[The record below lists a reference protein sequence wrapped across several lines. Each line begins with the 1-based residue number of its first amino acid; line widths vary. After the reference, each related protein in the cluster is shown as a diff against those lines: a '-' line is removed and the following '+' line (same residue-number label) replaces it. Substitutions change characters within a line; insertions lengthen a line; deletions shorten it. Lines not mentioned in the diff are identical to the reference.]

1 MLSLD
6 VDHRELSSVRWRSP
20 AGVRHRSGAGL
31 ARSGTK
37 AVPLVLPRIWDCHRF
52 PSVISIRG

>member
-31 ARSGTK
+31 ARSRTE
-37 AVPLVLPRIWDCHRF
+37 AVPLTLPRVWDCQRI
-52 PSVISIRG
+52 PSVISIQS